1 MRFIAILLVLL
12 ALMGAASA
20 ASSDVAGVYNNTIDT
35 STAPGGHVTKVW
47 VLY

>member
-20 ASSDVAGVYNNTIDT
+20 ASSDVAGVYNKQER
-35 STAPGGHVTKVW
+35 PR
-47 VLY
+47 LLQ